1 MERVEIEDILKE
13 LEDSVTNAS
22 RIPLTGKV
30 LVDGDLVLE
39 CVDKIYAVL
48 PEELK
53 QARQVLEQSDKL
65 LESVEGQG
73 KRIIEEARTQ
83 ANRMIMESEIMK
95 EAQLQAE
102 EVQARAEKAAMD
114 LRQESINYADDILQ
128 QLEINLE
135 KAVYSIKKSRED
147 LKAQRIYENSLNSDS

>member
-1 MERVEIEDILKE
+1 VEKVEIEEILKE
-13 LEDSVTNAS
+13 LEAAVTNAS

-39 CVDKIYAVL
+39 CVDKMYAVL

-83 ANRMIMESEIMK
+83 ANRMIMESEIMQ
-95 EAQLQAE
+95 EAQYQAA
-102 EVQARAEKAAMD
+102 EVQSRAEQAAFE
-114 LRQESINYADDILQ
+114 LRQESINYADDLLQ
-128 QLEINLE
+128 QLELNLE

-147 LKAQRIYENSLNSDS
+147 LKAQRIYEGNVNQNA

>member
-1 MERVEIEDILKE
+1 MDRVEIEDILRE
-13 LEDSVTNAS
+13 LEDTVANAN

-39 CVDKIYAVL
+39 CVDKIYAVM

-73 KRIIEEARTQ
+73 QRIIEEARTQ
-83 ANRMIMESEIMK
+83 ANRMIMESEIMQ
-95 EAQLQAE
+95 EAQIQAE
-102 EVQARAEKAAMD
+102 DLQMRAENSAME
-114 LRQESINYADDILQ
+114 LRQESIAYADDILQ

-147 LKAQRIYENSLNSDS
+147 LKAQRIYENSVGS